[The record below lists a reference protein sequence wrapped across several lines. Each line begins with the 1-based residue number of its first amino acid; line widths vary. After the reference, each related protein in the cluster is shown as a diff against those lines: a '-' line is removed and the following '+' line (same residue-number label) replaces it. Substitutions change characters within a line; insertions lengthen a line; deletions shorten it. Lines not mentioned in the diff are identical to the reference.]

1 MPVELFHPIIQ
12 ACEQGSEFH
21 LVHPIYDL
29 MRRHKMKLKT
39 ETFRNMINLC
49 VKMKDFEGAY
59 RILTDA
65 EESGDISTVSLY
77 NAIMLGYFREVNS
90 RVICCSFDLFSSV
103 TIQSICPF

>member
-49 VKMKDFEGAY
+49 VKMKD
-59 RILTDA
+59 
-65 EESGDISTVSLY
+65 VSHYAGHLLC
-77 NAIMLGYFREVNS
+77 LG
-90 RVICCSFDLFSSV
+90 I
-103 TIQSICPF
+103 I

>member
-1 MPVELFHPIIQ
+1 MF
-12 ACEQGSEFH
+12 
-21 LVHPIYDL
+21 
-29 MRRHKMKLKT
+29 RHHMKFT
-39 ETFRNMINLC
+39 DPFSPQ
-49 VKMKDFEGAY
+49 FEGAY